1 MLASPAN
8 KGLPLEV
15 GTIGLVY
22 NDGGS
27 AALSK
32 ILDTAEMTYAPRGAA
47 DVATLDLTQG
57 TRIYAVRSL
66 YNTMVRFDATV
77 DEAVAANAAFI
88 FTRSDA
94 ALTVHHR
101 CGSAEC
107 ETGDSL
113 LGTETLKLTFDP
125 AACVYAYEVK
135 AGNFRNHVLDT
146 SSGDA
151 LSGTVK
157 GNAEIV
163 LVYREKE
170 LPPPYTLTL
179 SFVDQDG
186 EAIARPTGL

>member
-1 MLASPAN
+1 MDGTMYIPWEKVNVLQGTGGFAVGRTLTKLHICMLASPAN

-107 ETGDSL
+107 ETA
-113 LGTETLKLTFDP
+113 T
-125 AACVYAYEVK
+125 ACWGRK
-135 AGNFRNHVLDT
+135 R
-146 SSGDA
+146 
-151 LSGTVK
+151 
-157 GNAEIV
+157 
-163 LVYREKE
+163 
-170 LPPPYTLTL
+170 
-179 SFVDQDG
+179 
-186 EAIARPTGL
+186 